1 MIKEKAENFCCL
13 KRRQS
18 QKMTVANIEQNCIK
32 IGDIEIEGKAFLAPM
47 AGITDG
53 PFRMIAEN
61 FGAPMVV
68 SEMIASA
75 ALASGMDEMKRKLKP
90 SGALPHI
97 VQLAG
102 NEARWLILG
111 AKMAADAGADIIDIN
126 LGCPSKKVTNGYA
139 GSALMRVP
147 DKALALIEAVVGAVD
162 LPVSVKMRLGWND
175 EQINAP
181 YIAKLAQSAGV
192 QMIVVHGRTRQQFYK
207 GVARWKPVRDV
218 VEAVKIPVVV
228 NGDIVDLN
236 SAKKA
241 LADSN
246 AAAVMIGRAAQG
258 QPWIV
263 GQIDAA
269 LHSKPVASSP
279 VGSELGDIII
289 AHYNGMRSAYGN
301 DLAIRV
307 ARKHLRW
314 YLQRAGVSQEVIR
327 QHNLLIINDCD
338 EVILALKKI
347 LECHFL
353 SSNAA

>member
-1 MIKEKAENFCCL
+1 
-13 KRRQS
+13 
-18 QKMTVANIEQNCIK
+18 MTIANIEQHCIK

-90 SGALPHI
+90 SGKLPHI

-111 AKMAADAGADIIDIN
+111 AKMAADTGADIIDIN

-147 DKALALIEAVVGAVD
+147 EKALALIEAVVGAVD
-162 LPVSVKMRLGWND
+162 LPVTVKMRLGWND

-181 YIAKLAQSAGV
+181 HIANLAQSAGV

-207 GVARWKPVRDV
+207 GQARWKPVRDV
-218 VEAVKIPVVV
+218 VEAVNIPVVV
-228 NGDIVDLN
+228 NGDIVDFN
-236 SAKKA
+236 SAKNA

-246 AAAVMIGRAAQG
+246 AAAVMIGRGAQG

-269 LHSKPVASSP
+269 LHSKPVANSP
-279 VGSELGDIII
+279 VGAELLDIII
-289 AHYNGMRSAYGN
+289 SHYNAMRSAYGD

-314 YLQRAGVSQEVIR
+314 YLQRAGVSQDIIR
-327 QHNLLIINDCD
+327 QHNLLTLNDCD
-338 EVILALKKI
+338 EVISALKEI
-347 LECHFL
+347 IPSHFQA
-353 SSNAA
+353 SSAA